1 LNCNIGS
8 PERPAM
14 VAVSTVF
21 KTAPS
26 ASSETI
32 APVDAAGVIGLSR
45 SWS

>member
-1 LNCNIGS
+1 
-8 PERPAM
+8 M

-32 APVDAAGVIGLSR
+32 APADAAGAIGLSG
-45 SWS
+45 S